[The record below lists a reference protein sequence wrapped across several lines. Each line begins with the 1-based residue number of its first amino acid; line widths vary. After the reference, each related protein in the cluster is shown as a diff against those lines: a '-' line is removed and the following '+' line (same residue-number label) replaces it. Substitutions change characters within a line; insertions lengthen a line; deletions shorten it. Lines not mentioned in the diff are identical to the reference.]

1 GEKGTIYDNEYQL
14 YHGGEVHRN
23 AVDNGKFDGFLLYP
37 QSTNTTGFF
46 ATWQYA
52 AIKEVIENYLIP
64 QVKVDVNRVIID
76 GLSGG
81 GTSTWQ
87 FSIAYP
93 GLVAAA
99 LPISAVS
106 NSFTDNIQSLKW
118 TPMWLFQGGL
128 DQNPAPGTALNV
140 SNAYKNAGANF
151 KYTLYPTQGHGCWY
165 AAWAEPDYFPFMTR
179 AHKANPW
186 PLTGRTEF
194 CPGDPISV
202 TMGVSAGFSGYEWR
216 RNGTVIA
223 GATSNQYVA
232 TQAGTYDVRIRR
244 GTTWSVFS
252 PTPVNVTIKAPTVTP
267 PITLAPQNSNVIPA
281 LDTTTAATL
290 TVPVGYNTYAW
301 VKDGSATVLGTS
313 NTFRA
318 TTPGNYR
325 VKVTELYGCSSDF
338 SAPYTVVAANGPNKP
353 SPATNVKATTAS
365 KTSLKIDWVDNP
377 APTYNETGYEVYQAE
392 QAGGP
397 YKFVALTAANANTYT
412 ATGLAS
418 NKTYFYVLRA
428 VNASGASTTS
438 NESSATTD
446 RDANPPT
453 TPANLAITAQT
464 KTSVS
469 LKWDASTDDV
479 AVTGYE
485 VFVNGV
491 MNYTTTSTTFTVP
504 NLTYQ
509 QAYQFKV
516 RAIDAAGNKSQFS
529 NQAAARTAQKGLDY
543 RYFIFSGTWNSFPN
557 LNTLTPFKTGNV
569 PNVTLGGRSRDD
581 GFAFIWEGYIRITTA
596 GNYQF
601 RTNSD
606 DGSMLYLG
614 ARNSQTPAYNFGGP
628 VTVNNDGLHGSQDRT
643 SAVLSLQPG
652 VYPIA
657 ILYYDQS
664 GDHIMNVRWSTPA
677 SAGAFVA
684 IPDAQFTEIDPAGD
698 KPNAPSNLVPTA
710 LSHKSIRINW
720 TDNSTNETG
729 FEVYRSAVRQ
739 SGYLLVGT
747 TAANAT
753 SYTDTGL
760 VAGTRYYYKVR
771 SISANGE
778 SNFYTD
784 PNPIDYS
791 YYEAL
796 NLSVVPNF
804 ASLTPVKT
812 GKQASFSL
820 GVQNRGDNF
829 ALKQN
834 SFISV
839 PVSGTYTFYTS
850 SDDGSK
856 LWINGTADAQIIVN
870 NDGLHGTQERS
881 GTYYMIAGYI
891 YPIQVGFFEAGGGEV
906 LEVRYSGPGVD
917 KQLIPN
923 SVLGDP
929 SVNVQTL
936 GAPTAP
942 AAPTALLANGTS
954 GTSIGL
960 TWTDNAANETGY
972 EVYRSPNDANNFTLL
987 ASIAANANSYADTA
1001 LNPGAMFYY
1010 RVRAT
1015 GDGVFSAYSNSDSA
1029 ITLNSKPVV
1038 KRIVNQTMRFDGT
1051 LSLDVLATD
1060 ADLDNLTITFLNLP
1074 PFGAFTP
1081 TGNGTGTLT
1090 FTPGSNAAIGTYSN
1104 VSVIAKDTRGAADT
1118 SVFNLV
1124 VNDNY
1129 KPVIVPVSNIS
1140 VNENTSSTVTLIAN
1154 DQNVVGGVTWS
1165 FAGLPAFATTVTSG
1179 DTARIAL
1186 APGFTDNGAYSVIA
1200 KADDGNGG
1208 VDSVTFVIT
1217 VNDVSPSK
1225 TVFVNFTGGTYV
1237 APSPWNNTNKKP
1249 VTNDNFPNLIDGTGA
1264 ASSIGFSLGAGWT
1277 DINNLGSNTGNN
1289 SGVYPDNVLR
1299 SSWYTSTSATI
1310 RVYGLDPATKY
1321 KLSFLGSRANP
1332 VSGVGVVANY
1342 TAGGQTVTQDAANNA
1357 TNVATISNLT
1367 PLPDGS
1373 ITVTVAKAAGS
1384 SFAYINSLVIEGVYG
1399 EGTVPAK
1406 PRALAGVVEN
1416 GRAKLSWTDAAFN
1429 ETSYEVFRADTL
1441 AGNYTLL
1448 YTGAANLTQYT
1459 DSTVTGNKSFFYTVR
1474 AVNASGASAF
1484 SDTVTVTTPNVA
1496 PKLAAISAVIMKT
1509 GTTTTVPVTATDDAG
1524 DIITL
1529 TVTGLP
1535 TFATFTNT
1543 GNGTGTINI
1552 APGTTKGSFKDIKV
1566 TAKDQAG
1573 LTSERLFDI
1582 TVTDANLTTAF
1593 INFNQTDPAPFPW
1606 NNFNAAPNAGVV
1618 LSNIVDE
1625 NNAATT
1631 YSVTLLDKW
1640 VGHQALGVVTGNN
1653 SGVYPDVV
1661 MKTFYYENTANTR
1674 RIKVSGLAANKR
1686 YNLKFFASRQTYT
1699 TALGTRYT
1707 IGTQSV
1713 DLDANGNTT
1722 NTVQI
1727 NGLQADAAGEI
1738 TISMARITPSVA
1750 AYIGAMEIQSYDYDG
1765 TPLAPTALTAVG
1777 MGKDRISLSWTSPE
1791 AGITAYEVWRSTT
1804 ATGTYTKFADVAA
1817 TPTTYLNTGLAA
1829 GTSFYYKV
1837 RAVKDGVF
1845 SPYSN
1850 FAGASTYGYT
1860 VNLNFN
1866 DGTAATGP
1874 SQGGNWNNTNAL
1886 VSPGFTVP
1894 NMINDQGQAT
1904 GVNFQMVTN
1913 FSGYNYLGTTT
1924 GNNSG
1929 VYPDNVMK
1937 SFYYANFADTVRFRL
1952 TGLNLSST
1960 YTVVF
1965 FGSRINPSVGV
1976 VGAYRIGNQVVTLNA
1991 ANNTANTVQINN
2003 VKPEADGTINIMFYG
2018 TQQGGFGYLNAMT
2031 VHGMAGT
2038 VEDPSVLKTNTV
2050 HDPIMT
2056 TIVPE
2061 SELSVADSQL
2071 GLSDKAKIDVYPN
2084 PFIDE
2089 VMVRI
2094 NLKKDAAKLAVLV
2107 YDLNGRIVTRKDFE
2121 NLKKGIWQQRIQ
2133 LGSNTSNRGVYFL
2146 RVVTD
2151 SQQVETIKLLKR

>member
-1 GEKGTIYDNEYQL
+1 
-14 YHGGEVHRN
+14 
-23 AVDNGKFDGFLLYP
+23 
-37 QSTNTTGFF
+37 
-46 ATWQYA
+46 
-52 AIKEVIENYLIP
+52 
-64 QVKVDVNRVIID
+64 
-76 GLSGG
+76 
-81 GTSTWQ
+81 
-87 FSIAYP
+87 
-93 GLVAAA
+93 
-99 LPISAVS
+99 
-106 NSFTDNIQSLKW
+106 
-118 TPMWLFQGGL
+118 
-128 DQNPAPGTALNV
+128 
-140 SNAYKNAGANF
+140 
-151 KYTLYPTQGHGCWY
+151 
-165 AAWAEPDYFPFMTR
+165 
-179 AHKANPW
+179 
-186 PLTGRTEF
+186 
-194 CPGDPISV
+194 
-202 TMGVSAGFSGYEWR
+202 
-216 RNGTVIA
+216 
-223 GATSNQYVA
+223 
-232 TQAGTYDVRIRR
+232 
-244 GTTWSVFS
+244 
-252 PTPVNVTIKAPTVTP
+252 
-267 PITLAPQNSNVIPA
+267 
-281 LDTTTAATL
+281 
-290 TVPVGYNTYAW
+290 
-301 VKDGSATVLGTS
+301 VLGTS

-318 TTPGNYR
+318 TTPGTYR

-338 SAPYTVVAANGPNKP
+338 SAPYTVVAANGANKP
-353 SPATNVKATTAS
+353 SPATNVKAATAS
-365 KTSLKIDWVDNP
+365 KTSLKIDWLDNP

-397 YKFVALTAANANTYT
+397 YTFVGLTAANANTFT
-412 ATGLAS
+412 STGLAS
-418 NKTYFYVLRA
+418 NKTYFYVVRA
-428 VNASGASTTS
+428 VNGTGASSTS
-438 NESSATTD
+438 NEASATTD

-453 TPANLAITAQT
+453 TPVNLFITAQN
-464 KTSVS
+464 KTTVS

-479 AVTGYE
+479 GVIGYE

-491 MNYTTTSTTFTVP
+491 LNYTTTATTFTVP

-509 QAYQFKV
+509 QSYQFKV
-516 RAIDAAGNKSQFS
+516 RALDAAGNKSQFS
-529 NQAAARTAQKGLDY
+529 NQTAAKTALKGLDF
-543 RYFIFSGTWNSFPN
+543 RYFIFNGTWNNFPN

-614 ARNSQTPAYNFGGP
+614 GRNSTNPAYNFGSAA
-628 VTVNNDGLHGSQDRT
+628 TVNNDGLHGSQDRT

-652 VYPIA
+652 IYPIA
-657 ILYYDQS
+657 ILFYDQS
-664 GDHIMNVRWSTPA
+664 GDHKMTVTWNTPQ
-677 SAGAFVA
+677 SNGAFVA
-684 IPDAQFTEIDPAGD
+684 IPDAQFTETDPTAD
-698 KPNAPSNLVPTA
+698 KPNAPSNLAATS
-710 LSHKSIRINW
+710 LSYKSTRINW
-720 TDNSTNETG
+720 TDNSTTETG
-729 FEVYRSAVRQ
+729 FEVYRSTARQ
-739 SGYLLVGT
+739 SGYVIAGT
-747 TAANAT
+747 AVANAT
-753 SYTDTGL
+753 SFTDTGL

-771 SISANGE
+771 AIGANGE
-778 SNFYTD
+778 SGFYTS
-784 PNPIDYS
+784 PTPIDYS
-791 YYEAL
+791 YYELA
-796 NLSVVPNF
+796 NPSVVPNF
-804 ASLTPVKT
+804 ASLTAIKT
-812 GKQASFSL
+812 GKQATFTL

-829 ALKQN
+829 ALRQT
-834 SFISV
+834 SFITV
-839 PVSGTYTFYTS
+839 PQSGTYTFYTS

-856 LWINGTADAQIIVN
+856 LWINGTADGQVIVN
-870 NDGLHGTQERS
+870 NDGLHGSQERS
-881 GTYYMIAGYI
+881 GTYYMQAGFI

-917 KQLIPN
+917 KQLIPAEI
-923 SVLGDP
+923 LGDP
-929 SVNVQTL
+929 SVNVLTS
-936 GAPTAP
+936 GAPSAP

-954 GTSIGL
+954 GTSIGVN
-960 TWTDNAANETGY
+960 WTDNAANETAY
-972 EVYRSPNDANNFTLL
+972 EVYRSPNDANTFTLL
-987 ASIAANANSYADTA
+987 ATLPANTNAYADTS
-1001 LNPGAMFYY
+1001 LNPNSVFYY
-1010 RVRAT
+1010 RVRAV
-1015 GDGVFSAYSNSDSA
+1015 GDGNFSAYSNNDSA
-1029 ITLNSKPVV
+1029 ITLNSKPVL
-1038 KRIVNQTMRFDGT
+1038 KKFANQNMRFDGT

-1060 ADLDNLTITFLNLP
+1060 ADLETLTISFLNLP
-1074 PFGAFTP
+1074 PFGAFTQ

-1090 FTPGSNAAIGTYSN
+1090 FTPGSNAAMGTYNN
-1104 VSVIAKDTRGAADT
+1104 VSVIARDARGGADT
-1118 SVFNLV
+1118 SVFSLV

-1129 KPVIVPVSNIS
+1129 KPVIVPVSAIS
-1140 VNENTSSTVTLIAN
+1140 VNENTTSNVTLIAN
-1154 DQNVVGGVTWS
+1154 DQNIVGGVTWS
-1165 FAGLPAFATTVTSG
+1165 FSGLPAFATTVTNG

-1208 VDSVTFVIT
+1208 VDSVSFVIT
-1217 VNDVSPSK
+1217 VNDVSPNK

-1237 APSPWNNTNKKP
+1237 AASPWNNTNKKP

-1299 SSWYTSTSATI
+1299 SSWYTGTSATI

-1342 TAGGQTVTQDAANNA
+1342 SAGGQTVTQNAANNA
-1357 TNVATISNLT
+1357 TSVVTISDLT
-1367 PLPDGS
+1367 PLADGS
-1373 ITVTVAKAAGS
+1373 ITVTVAKATGS
-1384 SFAYINSLVIEGVYG
+1384 QFAYINSLVIEGI
-1399 EGTVPAK
+1399 
-1406 PRALAGVVEN
+1406 
-1416 GRAKLSWTDAAFN
+1416 DAAFN
-1429 ETSYEVFRADTL
+1429 ETSYEVYRADTL
-1441 AGNYTLL
+1441 AGSYTLIN
-1448 YTGAANLTQYT
+1448 TGAANLTQYT

-1474 AVNASGASAF
+1474 AVNAAGASPY

-1496 PKLAAISAVIMKT
+1496 PKLTAISSVIMKT

-1535 TFATFTNT
+1535 SFATFTNT

-1566 TAKDQAG
+1566 IAKDQAG

-1593 INFNQTDPAPFPW
+1593 INFNQTDAAPFPW

-1661 MKTFYYENTANTR
+1661 MKTFYYENTANAK

-1686 YNLKFFASRQTYT
+1686 YNLKFFASRQVYT

-1727 NGLQADAAGEI
+1727 NGLQADSVGEI

-1765 TPLAPTALTAVG
+1765 TPLAPTALSAVG

-1791 AGITAYEVWRSTT
+1791 AGITSYEVWRSGT
-1804 ATGTYTKFADVAA
+1804 AEGTYTKFADVAA

-1837 RAVKDGVF
+1837 RAVKGGVF
-1845 SPYSN
+1845 SAFSN
-1850 FAGASTYGYT
+1850 FAGASTYGYS

-1866 DGTAATGP
+1866 DGTSNTGP
-1874 SQGGNWNNTNAL
+1874 GQAGNWNNTNAL

-1894 NMINDQGQAT
+1894 NMISDQGQAT

-1924 GNNSG
+1924 GNNTG

-2038 VEDPSVLKTNTV
+2038 VEDPSVLKTKTV
-2050 HDPIMT
+2050 KDPILT

-2061 SELSVADSQL
+2061 SELSLADSQL
-2071 GLSDKAKIDVYPN
+2071 GLSDKAKIEAYPN

-2089 VMVRI
+2089 VIVRM
-2094 NLKKDAAKLAVLV
+2094 NLKKDAAKLSVLV

-2121 NLKKGIWQQRIQ
+2121 NLKRGFWQQKIQ
-2133 LGSNTSNRGVYFL
+2133 LGANTSNRGVYFL

-2151 SQQVETIKLLKR
+2151 SQLVETIKLLKR